1 MSGNTEKLSENDDKI
16 FFQQC
21 NEDKESGGKIAQL
34 TDKIIEFFTVPE
46 RKALIDQP
54 DDEDLVDYDT
64 SVRRLVGFALFFGF
78 MQALIATILSIILSQ
93 DESSVTVH
101 YPLKSEISQSIPHLV
116 LLFND
121 GSMEV
126 YEFSSCNTKLIH
138 SWSFKVPYQK
148 GNKGEHLNELEHHL
162 GYTLLISKSEI
173 LIFYMGGNKDITILT
188 NNGKSNLTHQSIR
201 QSKVPRNMFYN
212 SKSLHIGNKVWLFGG
227 MDQIVAEV
235 VPTYFYGHWYQND
248 LDVVMN
254 YGKMSNKTLIWNIER
269 QTFYPG
275 PIDLI

>member
-64 SVRRLVGFALFFGF
+64 SVRRLVGFALFFAF

-121 GSMEV
+121 GSMECFV
-126 YEFSSCNTKLIH
+126 EWIK
-138 SWSFKVPYQK
+138 
-148 GNKGEHLNELEHHL
+148 
-162 GYTLLISKSEI
+162 
-173 LIFYMGGNKDITILT
+173 
-188 NNGKSNLTHQSIR
+188 
-201 QSKVPRNMFYN
+201 
-212 SKSLHIGNKVWLFGG
+212 
-227 MDQIVAEV
+227 
-235 VPTYFYGHWYQND
+235 
-248 LDVVMN
+248 
-254 YGKMSNKTLIWNIER
+254 
-269 QTFYPG
+269 
-275 PIDLI
+275 